1 MDDATSLVY
10 KGLYARICVEVE
22 LQKPLVSK
30 FMLRKRVRRLEYEG
44 IHMVCFGC
52 GRNGHRKE

>member
-1 MDDATSLVY
+1 MSLVY

-52 GRNGHRKE
+52 GRYGYRKE